1 MFNWSFT
8 ICSMQDRLERDL
20 LETREKGREK
30 WSSQFTFFLGVIGSA
45 VGLGNIWR
53 FPSLVNMWVVII
65 SHYRSII
72 LCNTEHKTLINYR
85 LLTRSPCRF
94 GGGPFIVAY
103 MIVLLLIGLPMMTLE
118 LTLGQKFQG
127 GDVDAF
133 GSINPRFRY
142 TRLKIDSFLWCPIT

>member
-1 MFNWSFT
+1 MISPAVRCFIEQSNQFLPN
-8 ICSMQDRLERDL
+8 R
-20 LETREKGREK
+20 
-30 WSSQFTFFLGVIGSA
+30 SSNNSNFDFF
-45 VGLGNIWR
+45 
-53 FPSLVNMWVVII
+53 
-65 SHYRSII
+65 
-72 LCNTEHKTLINYR
+72 
-85 LLTRSPCRF
+85 RF

-142 TRLKIDSFLWCPIT
+142 RDY